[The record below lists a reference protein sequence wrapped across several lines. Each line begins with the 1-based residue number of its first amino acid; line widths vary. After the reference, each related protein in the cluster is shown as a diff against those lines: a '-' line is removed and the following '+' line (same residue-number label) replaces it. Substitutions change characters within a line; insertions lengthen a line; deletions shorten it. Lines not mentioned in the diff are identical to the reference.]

1 VDHAEIARTES
12 ALREVNEAIATIASR
27 FQAEETDFVCECADP
42 DCADRMAVDLDD
54 YEDVRTKPTR
64 FLLAPGH
71 GEPAVERV
79 VERTEEFDVVEKVA
93 PEAAA
98 VARALNPRT
107 AQLWMT

>member
-1 VDHAEIARTES
+1 MARTES
-12 ALREVNEAIATIASR
+12 AYREVNEAIATIASR

-42 DCADRMAVDLDD
+42 DCADRITVDLDD
-54 YEDVRTKPTR
+54 YEDVRTSPTR

-79 VERTEEFDVVEKVA
+79 VERTEQFDVVEKVA
-93 PEAAA
+93 PGAAA

-107 AQLWMT
+107 A